1 MAVISEVTHSGCD
14 EWECLRCGKSCKLRE
29 MIVVL
34 KNRKGD
40 ADMEK
45 AYYFKTAPV
54 ILWT

>member
-1 MAVISEVTHSGCD
+1 
-14 EWECLRCGKSCKLRE
+14 

-40 ADMEK
+40 AEMEK